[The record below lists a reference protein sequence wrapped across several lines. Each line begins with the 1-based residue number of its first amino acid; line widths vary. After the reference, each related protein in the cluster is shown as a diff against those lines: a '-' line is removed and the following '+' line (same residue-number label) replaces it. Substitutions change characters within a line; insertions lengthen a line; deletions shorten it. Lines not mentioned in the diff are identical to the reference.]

1 MRGMDE
7 EPQQASLRGDR
18 FLAHRGLIAVS
29 CGTAMAE
36 AGLLV
41 AFAPGARGL
50 APQVTALPPLAIF
63 HDLRWLYSA
72 QRSWLWFALLLAGL
86 LAARS
91 ALNTVLVRLAWPA
104 HLTPPPRAALRGALV
119 VTTLACL
126 LMSPL
131 VSLTFGVAILPF
143 SWPFLALLPA
153 MLLIALPLTHAGVA
167 GAWWRMLPPVSAA
180 WWLLAEFAVL
190 TVAAG
195 AAGALP
201 ALDAVPVAGLAGLV
215 NAWAWHGMT
224 AAVAR
229 STAPELARQETRP
242 EPARQEPARQEPARQ
257 EPARQEPMG
266 RGPAR
271 PSPAAQELAS
281 PVPAIPAARMAPAL
295 AVPADWDELTAHRV
309 PAGPLALAAVI
320 ATVIAL
326 TRLVF
331 VFGGPIP
338 VGHPAA
344 TVAWVAGTAGAV
356 QQANAIAA
364 TRHHPVLEI
373 AGFGSWCCGQ
383 NQALAKALP
392 STVVQQFSYRGTNRH
407 GQPLPYGPKAGNISL
422 PLLGDRIAA
431 QLQWLHK
438 QTGKP
443 VDIVAESEGTLGV
456 DAMLARHPDAPV
468 GSVVLLSPIVAPG
481 QSGYREGGG
490 TGLVTGDELHALIW
504 FVGGLSPFGTS
515 GAQTLISSVNS
526 VGARFAEAAAH
537 HAPVRVLQVVPLA
550 DAVTLPTC
558 PLPRNVVVIPAFHG
572 ELLSDPAAL
581 HAVRR
586 FLTGQAVTGVPGL
599 RSTAEI
605 VAAAAAAWR
614 MPESAAPSPPC
625 GTRPGAPGSGHG
637 KREAATGPQAIKW
650 PAARP

>member
-1 MRGMDE
+1 MRGMGGQ
-7 EPQQASLRGDR
+7 PQPASLRSDR
-18 FLAHRGLIAVS
+18 FLAHRGLIAVC
-29 CGTAMAE
+29 CGAAMAE

-41 AFAPGARGL
+41 AFAPAARGL

-104 HLTPPPRAALRGALV
+104 HLTPPPLAALRGALV

-153 MLLIALPLTHAGVA
+153 MLLIALPLSHAGVA
-167 GAWWRMLPPVSAA
+167 GAWWRTLPPVSAT

-190 TVAAG
+190 TAAAA

-201 ALDAVPVAGLAGLV
+201 APDAVPVAGLAGLV
-215 NAWAWHGMT
+215 NAWAWHGLT

-229 STAPELARQETRP
+229 SAGW
-242 EPARQEPARQEPARQ
+242 EPARRGRAGQEPA
-257 EPARQEPMG
+257 G
-266 RGPAR
+266 RGPAER
-271 PSPAAQELAS
+271 APAGPMPAGQELATQM
-281 PVPAIPAARMAPAL
+281 PAALSAPAL
-295 AVPADWDELTAHRV
+295 TAPAAPAELAVHQI
-309 PAGPLALAAVI
+309 PAGPMALAAVL

-331 VFGGPIP
+331 ALGGPIP
-338 VGHPAA
+338 AGHPDG
-344 TVAWVAGTAGAV
+344 TVAWVTGTTGAARPVGTIAG
-356 QQANAIAA
+356 

-383 NQALAKALP
+383 NRALAEAVP
-392 STVVQQFSYRGTNRH
+392 GTVVQQFSYRGTNRR
-407 GQPLPYGPKAGNISL
+407 GQPLPYGPKAGNMAL
-422 PLLGDRIAA
+422 PLLGDRIAT
-431 QLQWLHK
+431 QVQRLHR

-456 DAMLARHPDAPV
+456 DAMLARHPGAPI
-468 GSVVLLSPIVAPG
+468 GSVILLSPIVAPG

-515 GAQTLISSVNS
+515 GAQTLINSVNR
-526 VGARFAEAAAH
+526 VGAQFAEAAAH
-537 HAPVRVLQVVPLA
+537 HAPVRLLEVVPLA
-550 DAVTLPTC
+550 DAVTLPAC
-558 PLPRNVVVIPAFHG
+558 PLPPNVVVIPAFHG
-572 ELLSDPAAL
+572 QLLGDPAAL
-581 HAVRR
+581 YVVRQ
-586 FLTGQAVTGVPGL
+586 FLANRPVTGVPDL
-599 RSTAEI
+599 RGTAEL
-605 VAAAAAAWR
+605 VAAAATAWR

-625 GTRPGAPGSGHG
+625 GARSGVPGSGRG
-637 KREAATGPQAIKW
+637 KG
-650 PAARP
+650 